1 MNDDLVISLDQV
13 SKTYRMWSSPSARL
27 TYSWWQFLSRLFPGR
42 VLRHNDLMQDAITR
56 DPEVM
61 HGTAVFRGT
70 RVPVKTL
77 FDYLEHGE
85 SLDDFLE
92 GFPTVSR
99 DLAVQVLE
107 ECNELRLARV

>member
-1 MNDDLVISLDQV
+1 
-13 SKTYRMWSSPSARL
+13 
-27 TYSWWQFLSRLFPGR
+27 
-42 VLRHNDLMQDAITR
+42 MQDAITR

-61 HGTAVFRGT
+61 HGTPVFRGT

-77 FDYLEHGE
+77 FDYLKNGD

-99 DLAVQVLE
+99 TLAVQVLE
-107 ECNELRLARV
+107 ESKELRLSKI